1 MELSSSAL
9 QTGDFG
15 LTCVVFLIDVYIKL
29 GADHGYGGWSLGTW
43 FKLEE
48 SRGELSRSLVPKAM
62 VFKGNSRC

>member
-48 SRGELSRSLVPKAM
+48 SRG
-62 VFKGNSRC
+62 